1 MSSISF
7 NGTVK
12 VMLGVNNP
20 FLAVVISFRVQPRQG
35 WAQQEPCDYRQ

>member
-12 VMLGVNNP
+12 VMLGMNDP
-20 FLAVVISFRVQPRQG
+20 SLASVITFGV
-35 WAQQEPCDYRQ
+35 EPGQDGGE